1 MVTGAAP
8 AARSG
13 RWLPRQGSGTMKK
26 SVTLMSLPLTLVI
39 VLFASF
45 QSRSMSPRMYS
56 FLEKTAVL
64 IGNTAMYEN
73 MPASAFDWSY

>member
-1 MVTGAAP
+1 
-8 AARSG
+8 
-13 RWLPRQGSGTMKK
+13 MKK
-26 SVTLMSLPLTLVI
+26 SATLMCLPFGLVI
-39 VLFASF
+39 ILLAGF
-45 QSRSMSPRMYS
+45 QTRSMSPPVYN

>member
-1 MVTGAAP
+1 
-8 AARSG
+8 
-13 RWLPRQGSGTMKK
+13 MKK
-26 SVTLMSLPLTLVI
+26 SVTLMSLPIGLVI

-45 QSRSMSPRMYS
+45 QSRSMSPGMYS

-64 IGNTAMYEN
+64 IGNTAMYEG

>member
-1 MVTGAAP
+1 MAPLGALVP
-8 AARSG
+8 D
-13 RWLPRQGSGTMKK
+13 GSDTMTK
-26 SVTLMSLPLTLVI
+26 SVRLMCLPFGLLI

-45 QSRSMSPRMYS
+45 QSRSMSPRMYN

>member
-1 MVTGAAP
+1 MVPLGALVP
-8 AARSG
+8 D
-13 RWLPRQGSGTMKK
+13 GSDTMTK
-26 SVTLMSLPLTLVI
+26 SVRLMCLPFGLLI

-45 QSRSMSPRMYS
+45 QSRSMSPRMYN